1 MCVLLVSLRLQSLQ
15 ELREVVSIEETDQ
28 VLNGRSVR
36 RRASTHENLTSTDL
50 PDVYCYHVRAALRG
64 LHLYNADNTGPKG
77 QFVVQKVWRRLDL
90 ASRELLQTSVV
101 IGSTDTHY
109 RIGTTRVNTVEDECG

>member
-64 LHLYNADNTGPKG
+64 LHLYNADNTGPAISLIR
-77 QFVVQKVWRRLDL
+77 VVRAACDETWPKN
-90 ASRELLQTSVV
+90 ASSATAAPHSRECMNEERSDLT
-101 IGSTDTHY
+101 
-109 RIGTTRVNTVEDECG
+109 E